1 MDEKNKNTESISNQD
16 EFSNQRVPLS
26 ERKSWISLLT
36 VSLGYVFVVTSMQV
50 GGSIGVAMSFGRTV
64 TAILLSSVILAV
76 LACIMGVIGCR
87 SGLTLGLLSKYSFG
101 QAGTYVPVAIVAIT
115 TIGWFSID
123 AYLIG
128 QSTNALFSSVP
139 IIPVAILGG
148 IGMTLTALRGMKWMT
163 YLSNLACP
171 LIVVF
176 GIISMVLAVRD
187 SGGMAGMMALV
198 QEDTMSFTTAVSL
211 GVGSYAV
218 GAVMFTP
225 DIMRF
230 AKSVKTTIYV
240 MVVTLVLGNS
250 FVVLFGAVGAVAT
263 GNPDI
268 AYVLAAQGLLAP
280 SFLVLVLNIWS
291 TAQGCVYSGSMSLSS
306 VTKIKRS
313 YLVIGFGVVGI
324 IFALIGFYN
333 YFGAYI
339 DFLAAMVPP
348 LAGIFLAD
356 YLFLYRK
363 GYPEL
368 ETAVLPAVNI
378 GGFVAWIIGFLV
390 SRVSIGLPVV
400 NAVVIAFLVK
410 AVLGKVLPGK
420 AEQK

>member
-1 MDEKNKNTESISNQD
+1 MSNEKISEVARTVEAAD

-26 ERKSWISLLT
+26 EKRSFLSLLT

-50 GGSIGVAMSFGRTV
+50 GGSIGVAMNFREGFW
-64 TAILLSSVILAV
+64 AIMLSSVILAV
-76 LACIMGVIGCR
+76 LACIMGVIGAK

-128 QSTNALFSSVP
+128 QSTNALFTWAP

-148 IGMTLTALRGMKWMT
+148 IGMTLTALKGMKWMT
-163 YLSNLACP
+163 YLSNLAVP
-171 LIVVF
+171 LIVIF
-176 GIISMVLAVRD
+176 GIISMVIAIRD
-187 SGGMAGMMALV
+187 SGGMAAMMNLT
-198 QEDTMSFTTAVSL
+198 QEGGNMGFATAVSL

-230 AKSVKTTIYV
+230 AKSAKTAVIAMIIT
-240 MVVTLVLGNS
+240 MVIGNS

-268 AYVLAAQGLLAP
+268 AYVLAAQNLLAP
-280 SFLVLVLNIWS
+280 SFAVLVLNIWS

-306 VTKIKRS
+306 VSSIKRS
-313 YLVIGFGVVGI
+313 HLVLGFGAIGI
-324 IFALIGFYN
+324 IFAIIGFYN
-333 YFGAYI
+333 YFGTYI
-339 DFLAAMVPP
+339 NFLASTVPP

-356 YLFLYRK
+356 YLFVYRQ
-363 GYPEL
+363 GYPEMA
-368 ETAVLPAVNI
+368 EARLPKVNI
-378 GGFVAWIIGFLV
+378 GGFLAWAGGFLLSLLPV
-390 SRVSIGLPVV
+390 GMPVV
-400 NAVVIAFLVK
+400 NAVAAAFIIK
-410 AVLGKVLPGK
+410 AVAGMAKK
-420 AEQK
+420 